1 MIMKTSWYLVKVLPG
16 KERQMADEFNKQI
29 EQGKM
34 KNVNRFICPT
44 EKHQVTVRN
53 KKMIREKVLYSGYL
67 YFESDQQLNEDQLKT
82 ISLTQNVMGMGGNRI
97 PIQLR
102 ESDISRILKD
112 EILDRHVDAKLTKYV
127 IGETIIVNDG
137 PFATFE
143 GIVSEIKED
152 DKVDIEI
159 KIFGRANTISLN
171 MNQIQKI

>member
-1 MIMKTSWYLVKVLPG
+1 MKTSWYLVKVLPG
-16 KERQMADEFNKQI
+16 KERQMAEEFNRQI
-29 EQGKM
+29 SLGKM
-34 KNVNRFICPT
+34 KNVNRFVCPT

-67 YFESDQQLNEDQLKT
+67 YFESNQPLNEDQLKT

-97 PIQLR
+97 PIELR
-102 ESDISRILKD
+102 ESDIKRILKD
-112 EILDRHVDAKLTKYV
+112 EILDKHVDAKLTKYI

-143 GIVSEIKED
+143 GVISEIKED
-152 DKVDIEI
+152 DKIDIEI
-159 KIFGRANTISLN
+159 KIFGRTNMISLN